1 MQVLRPGRIDK
12 HVEVPLPDLRNKLD
26 ILSFATEAMT
36 LATDVDLN
44 SLAAHPRLVG
54 ASGATLVGVCR
65 DAAFAALRE
74 ASIDDC
80 TEHATNRERSTRAT
94 TSVAARHFATA
105 LSKCGVGVS

>member
-12 HVEVPLPDLRNKLD
+12 HVEVPLPDLRNKID
-26 ILSFATEAMT
+26 ILSFATDAMS
-36 LATDVDLN
+36 LATDVDLR
-44 SLAAHPRLVG
+44 SLAAHPRLEG

-74 ASIDDC
+74 AS
-80 TEHATNRERSTRAT
+80 TGNRAEHATNREGSTLA

-105 LSKCGVGVS
+105 LSKCAVGLN